1 MNNHNLFFVNRQFS
15 NISRSWLMIGVWSLA
30 IAGFFSLV
38 LVTARTPGF
47 CDMPFFMK
55 LFREALVVHVD
66 LSVLVWFLSIACM
79 FWNLVASDHAINL
92 RSSATQAAPLNG
104 ASPRFARP
112 QPNVFLSYLSR
123 AAQLCFVAGMVLISL
138 SPLDPKG
145 QGVMSNYIPVITSP
159 VFFIGLSLLLCGVG
173 LMLTRL
179 LTSKWENDIF
189 SPPLR
194 FGVFSSGIIALFAI
208 FAFIWSFNLLP
219 PQIDGQQFY
228 EIGFW
233 GGGHVLQ
240 FVHTQILLVC
250 WLLLAVALKPDFSLS
265 KPLLY
270 SLFSIGLIT
279 ALATPLPY
287 FLYEVTAQEY
297 REFFTQGMIVA
308 GGIAPIILALFVI
321 PVLWKSK
328 AERKGANRAL
338 WASLVMSVLL
348 FLYGGFLAELI
359 RGQNVVIPAHYHGS
373 IVGVTLAFMGI
384 TYLMLP
390 RFGYRDVAGWRMAFW
405 QPLVYGFGQLM
416 HISGL
421 AYSGGYGGLQRKT
434 PCGGGVEL
442 APDIKVAMGFM
453 GGGGVLAII
462 GGLMFVIVVARA
474 VYGRDAEP

>member
-1 MNNHNLFFVNRQFS
+1 MIYKHFLLIYQLLIMNNHNLFFANRQFS
-15 NISRSWLMIGVWSLA
+15 SVSRNWLMIGVWSLA

-79 FWNLVASDHAINL
+79 FWNLFADGSASAIPYI
-92 RSSATQAAPLNG
+92 R
-104 ASPRFARP
+104 
-112 QPNVFLSYLSR
+112 R
-123 AAQLCFVAGMVLISL
+123 AAQICFVAGMVLISL
-138 SPLDPKG
+138 SPLDSNG

-173 LMLTRL
+173 LMLARL
-179 LTSKWENDIF
+179 LTSKWENDVF
-189 SPPLR
+189 SPALR
-194 FGVFSSGIIALFAI
+194 FGILSSGIIALFAI
-208 FAFIWSFNLLP
+208 FAFIWSFHLLP

-228 EIGFW
+228 ELGFW

-250 WLLLAVALKPDFSLS
+250 WLLLAVALKPDFSIS

-270 SLFSIGLIT
+270 SLFGIGSLT

-287 FLYEVTAQEY
+287 FLFEVTSAEY
-297 REFFTQGMIVA
+297 REFFTQGMIAA

-321 PVLWKSK
+321 PVLWKSR
-328 AERKGANRAL
+328 AERKGVNRAL
-338 WASLVMSVLL
+338 WASLVMSVIL
-348 FLYGGFLAELI
+348 FLYGGFLGSLI
-359 RGQNVVIPAHYHGS
+359 QGQNIVIPAHYHGS

-384 TYLMLP
+384 SYLLLP
-390 RFGYRDVAGWRMAFW
+390 RFGYRNVAGWRMAFW

-434 PCGGGVEL
+434 PCGGGIEL
-442 APDIKVAMGFM
+442 APDIKAAMGFM

-474 VYGRDAEP
+474 VYGRDVENSD